1 VTHAERRSQKTPT
14 SSSKL
19 RAALIAKTGW
29 SKQTLSARV
38 QGLRRVAPVSTPIA
52 QAVIAH
58 QQGLQLHR
66 YLDEASLKRVQEAL
80 PLFSR
85 SVESGPAASSR
96 PKGRRGNGN
105 NAERVLIFPSQFK
118 TTAPLLSDEKVREAK
133 QMASLYPILYVIENS
148 MRELIKRV
156 LGAKYGIDW
165 WKTALTGGK
174 GKSMRDTADARRNKE
189 DQMNWH
195 QRRGAHPIDYVDLG
209 DLGTIIAAKQDDFF
223 PVILGDCRP
232 WFDQFMRELEPSRN
246 VLCHMNPLDRHNA
259 ADLKVKAEKWR
270 SLISGSLS
278 RIP

>member
-1 VTHAERRSQKTPT
+1 MP
-14 SSSKL
+14 SSKL
-19 RAALIAKTGW
+19 RADLIAKTGW
-29 SKQTLSARV
+29 SKQVLSARV
-38 QGLRRVAPVSTPIA
+38 QALRRIAPVSTPIA

-58 QQGLQLHR
+58 QRGLQLHR
-66 YLDEASLKRVQEAL
+66 YLDEATLKRVQEAL

-85 SVESGPAASSR
+85 SVGSAPAASSR
-96 PKGRRGNGN
+96 PKGKRTSGN
-105 NAERVLIFPSQFK
+105 NAERVLVFPSQFK
-118 TTAPLLSDEKVREAK
+118 TSAPLLSDEKIREAK
-133 QMASLYPILYVIENS
+133 EMASLYPILYVIENS

-156 LGAKYGIDW
+156 LAAKYGGDW
-165 WKTALTGGK
+165 WHTALTGGK
-174 GKSMRDTADARRNKE
+174 AKSMRDNADARRNKE

-209 DLGTIIAAKQDDFF
+209 DLGTIIAAKYDDFF
-223 PVILGDCRP
+223 PVILGESRP

-259 ADLKVKAEKWR
+259 ADLKVKAERWR

>member
-1 VTHAERRSQKTPT
+1 MERRSLKTPMT
-14 SSSKL
+14 SSRL
-19 RAALIAKTGW
+19 RAALFAKTGW
-29 SKQTLSARV
+29 SKQLLSARV
-38 QGLRRVAPVSTPIA
+38 QALRRIAPASTPIA

-66 YLDEASLKRVQEAL
+66 YLDEATLKRVHEAL

-85 SVESGPAASSR
+85 SVESAPAASAR
-96 PKGRRGNGN
+96 AKGKRSGD
-105 NAERVLIFPSQFK
+105 NAERVLVFPSQFK

-133 QMASLYPILYVIENS
+133 EMASLYPILYVIENS

-156 LGAKYGIDW
+156 LGAKYGADW
-165 WKTALTGGK
+165 WNTALTGGK

-189 DQMNWH
+189 NQMNWH

-209 DLGTIIAAKQDDFF
+209 DLATIIAAKCDDFF
-223 PVILGDCRP
+223 PAILGDCRA

-270 SLISGSLS
+270 RLISGSLS